1 MSGRTAFLDRDGTI
15 NEKAP
20 EGEYV
25 TDPGGFRFLPGAEEA
40 VRLLDAGGWRVVVVS
55 NQRGVALGRMTMD
68 DVDAVNARMAHLPI
82 EAVYVCPHE
91 RGTCDC
97 RKPGTGLFERARGA
111 PGYPLRRGR
120 CDRRRNVGHRGGRGD
135 RRAHLQGGRATAAV
149 AAGRRPRA
157 GRLGGQL
164 VRDDRG
170 LGLAEPGQEV
180 VRR

>member
-1 MSGRTAFLDRDGTI
+1 MNGRTAFLDRDGTI

-97 RKPGTGLFERARGA
+97 RKPGTGLFERARAELPDIRFAEAVVIGDATSDIAAGEAIGARTYRVGA
-111 PGYPLRRGR
+111 PPLPSLL
-120 CDRRRNVGHRGGRGD
+120 D
-135 RRAHLQGGRATAAV
+135 V
-149 AAGRRPRA
+149 ARELAG
-157 GRLGGQL
+157 
-164 VRDDRG
+164 
-170 LGLAEPGQEV
+170 
-180 VRR
+180 

>member
-1 MSGRTAFLDRDGTI
+1 MSGPTAFLDRDGTI

-97 RKPGTGLFERARGA
+97 RKPGTGLFERARAELPDIRFAEAVVIGDAPSDIAAGEAIGARTYRVGA
-111 PGYPLRRGR
+111 PPLPSLL
-120 CDRRRNVGHRGGRGD
+120 D
-135 RRAHLQGGRATAAV
+135 V
-149 AAGRRPRA
+149 ARELAG
-157 GRLGGQL
+157 
-164 VRDDRG
+164 
-170 LGLAEPGQEV
+170 
-180 VRR
+180 

>member
-1 MSGRTAFLDRDGTI
+1 MNGRTAFLDRDGTI

-97 RKPGTGLFERARGA
+97 RKPGTGLFERARAELPDIRFAGAVVIGDAPSDIAAGEAIGARTYRVGA
-111 PGYPLRRGR
+111 PPLPSLL
-120 CDRRRNVGHRGGRGD
+120 D
-135 RRAHLQGGRATAAV
+135 V
-149 AAGRRPRA
+149 ARELAG
-157 GRLGGQL
+157 
-164 VRDDRG
+164 
-170 LGLAEPGQEV
+170 
-180 VRR
+180 

>member
-97 RKPGTGLFERARGA
+97 RKPGTGLFERARAELPDIRFAEAVVIGDATSDIAAGEAIGARTYRVGA
-111 PGYPLRRGR
+111 PPLPSLL
-120 CDRRRNVGHRGGRGD
+120 NVARE
-135 RRAHLQGGRATAAV
+135 L
-149 AAGRRPRA
+149 AG
-157 GRLGGQL
+157 
-164 VRDDRG
+164 
-170 LGLAEPGQEV
+170 
-180 VRR
+180 